1 LGKLKTYTFKADP
14 REIQMLDQIARELNT
29 SRGALIRA
37 GIANVITAYLNR
49 KEPRKLRVLEL

>member
-1 LGKLKTYTFKADP
+1 MGKLKEYTFKEDP
-14 REIQMLDQIARELNT
+14 RVIQELDRIAREIGT

-49 KEPRKLRVLEL
+49 KEPRKLRVIE

>member
-1 LGKLKTYTFKADP
+1 VSRLKPYTFRADP
-14 REIQMLDQIARELNT
+14 REIQMLDQIAREIGT

-49 KEPRKLRVLEL
+49 KEPRKLRVIE